1 MPPLGRQMWVPYKG
15 KWTPTSPWL
24 SLNGLHARPPFRR
37 FGAFTAAPD
46 QRVNKVPYF
55 FDTGI
60 VLYGPSSKRPQ
71 DFFGLG
77 IVYGSYSHDFRLAQ
91 EINPTPLGV
100 PHSEMTVELN
110 YGWTVRPGL
119 LLQPDFQYLVH
130 PNGSTRLHNAV
141 AIGIN
146 IVLNL

>member
-1 MPPLGRQMWVPYKG
+1 M
-15 KWTPTSPWL
+15 
-24 SLNGLHARPPFRR
+24 
-37 FGAFTAAPD
+37 
-46 QRVNKVPYF
+46 
-55 FDTGI
+55 
-60 VLYGPSSKRPQ
+60 VLYGLLSKRPR
-71 DFFGLG
+71 DFLGLG
-77 IVYGSYSHDFRLAQ
+77 IVYGSSSRDLRLAQ

-100 PHSEMTVELN
+100 QHFEMTVELN

-130 PNGSTRLHNAV
+130 PNGSTRLRNAV